1 MIPVYSGFGLDR
13 LHCNILNQSSDLQCK
28 YDKKKKQSYDLFKTN
43 RFENRIHICINLNY
57 EIVILFVL

>member
-28 YDKKKKQSYDLFKTN
+28 YDKKKNSHMTCLKPIDL
-43 RFENRIHICINLNY
+43 RIEY
-57 EIVILFVL
+57 TYVLI